1 MDPSSSEKT
10 AFVTHEGLY
19 EFSVLPFGLTN
30 APASFQ
36 RLMQHILRG
45 LSWKICLLYLDD
57 IIIYSKTFD
66 EHIQHISQVFDRLRE
81 ANVKLKPSKCYFAR
95 EKVEYLGHI
104 VSSEGIQPNPNKI
117 KAVSEYPVP
126 QKVKDVR
133 SFLGLATYYRR
144 FVKDFAR
151 IARPLH
157 NLTRKAVKFH
167 WDTDCQAAFDQLKRA
182 LVSAPILSRF
192 YPSFSCVYRC

>member
-57 IIIYSKTFD
+57 IILLSKTFD
-66 EHIQHISQVFDRLRE
+66 
-81 ANVKLKPSKCYFAR
+81 
-95 EKVEYLGHI
+95 
-104 VSSEGIQPNPNKI
+104 
-117 KAVSEYPVP
+117 
-126 QKVKDVR
+126 
-133 SFLGLATYYRR
+133 
-144 FVKDFAR
+144 
-151 IARPLH
+151 
-157 NLTRKAVKFH
+157 
-167 WDTDCQAAFDQLKRA
+167 
-182 LVSAPILSRF
+182 
-192 YPSFSCVYRC
+192 